1 MQACGAP
8 VGVWSA
14 ELPTET
20 PASTHR
26 DILAQ
31 LHILV
36 PVGIPNFFV
45 IKRDI
50 PKVDG

>member
-20 PASTHR
+20 LASTHR
-26 DILAQ
+26 DIIAQ

-50 PKVDG
+50 P